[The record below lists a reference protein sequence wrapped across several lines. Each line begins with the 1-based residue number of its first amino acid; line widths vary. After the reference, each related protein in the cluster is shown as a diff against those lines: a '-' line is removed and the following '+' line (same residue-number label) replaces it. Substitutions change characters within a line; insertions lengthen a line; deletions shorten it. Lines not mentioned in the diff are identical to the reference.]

1 MCDILTFINQ
11 IRSIDVY
18 RTRVFKNPRISEFFF
33 GSFPGVR
40 SFLFASRAAGGDWT
54 VSLTEGSLAA
64 LEGIQLQLAANL
76 VGPNVQISGIDA
88 SSINNIT
95 LQVGRWPCLP
105 WSGHAFLW
113 QSPHACPCHFQID
126 PGVLQQ
132 TLQQTSLVAQP
143 LSGEPGLAPQ
153 SSPLHTPDT
162 AVPASVVIQPIAGLS
177 LQPTATP
184 ANLTIGPL
192 SEQDSVL
199 AAGGSG
205 EGHVL
210 GRFRQLGLRVVLVV
224 VCLSLGNAMPFS
236 LYKAHHTDV
245 LRMK

>member
-1 MCDILTFINQ
+1 M
-11 IRSIDVY
+11 
-18 RTRVFKNPRISEFFF
+18 
-33 GSFPGVR
+33 
-40 SFLFASRAAGGDWT
+40 
-54 VSLTEGSLAA
+54 SLTEGSLAA
-64 LEGIQLQLAANL
+64 LEGLQLQLAASL

-95 LQVGRWPCLP
+95 LQVGRRGRWGPGPGEPGPGSGPPGPGAGSWGAGAGPSHARPCCL
-105 WSGHAFLW
+105 
-113 QSPHACPCHFQID
+113 QID

-132 TLQQTSLVAQP
+132 TLQQTGLVAQP

-162 AVPASVVIQPIAGLS
+162 AVPASVVIQPLTGLS
-177 LQPTATP
+177 LQPTATS

-205 EGHVL
+205 EGRVP
-210 GRFRQLGLRVVLVV
+210 GRFRQLGRGLVLLAVRFPSV
-224 VCLSLGNAMPFS
+224 ELATRTS
-236 LYKAHHTDV
+236 
-245 LRMK
+245 